1 MPSPRG
7 LAGML
12 FTVALAAAVA
22 GCVAAQSGRDPAP
35 PARAL
40 ENTYWKL
47 VALHGEPAATPDLQ
61 REAHLILQP
70 AQQRVVG
77 SGGCNRLS
85 GSYTLDGERLALG
98 RTAATRMACAQGM
111 AQEQRFLDTLGTVA
125 AWRVRGQRLDLLD
138 AQRRVVAEFVAVDL
152 R

>member
-1 MPSPRG
+1 MPSTRR
-7 LAGML
+7 LAGVL
-12 FTVALAAAVA
+12 FTAALSAAVA
-22 GCVAAQSGRDPAP
+22 GCAATSPAPHPTP

-47 VALHGEPAATPDLQ
+47 VALHGEPAATPDRQ
-61 REAHLILQP
+61 PEAHLILQP

-77 SGGCNRLS
+77 SGGCNRLT

-98 RTAATRMACAQGM
+98 RAAATRMACAQGM
-111 AQEQRFLDTLGTVA
+111 AQEQRFLDMLGTVA
-125 AWRVRGQRLDLLD
+125 AWRVRGQRLELLD
-138 AQRRVVAEFVAVDL
+138 AQRRVVAEFVGVDL

>member
-1 MPSPRG
+1 MPSPRA
-7 LAGML
+7 LARML
-12 FTVALAAAVA
+12 FAVALAAAVA
-22 GCVAAQSGRDPAP
+22 GCVATPPGRDPAP

-47 VALHGEPAATPDLQ
+47 VALHGEPSAPPDRQ
-61 REAHLILQP
+61 PEAHLILQP

-77 SGGCNRLS
+77 SGGCNRLT
-85 GSYTLDGERLALG
+85 GSYTLDGERLGLG